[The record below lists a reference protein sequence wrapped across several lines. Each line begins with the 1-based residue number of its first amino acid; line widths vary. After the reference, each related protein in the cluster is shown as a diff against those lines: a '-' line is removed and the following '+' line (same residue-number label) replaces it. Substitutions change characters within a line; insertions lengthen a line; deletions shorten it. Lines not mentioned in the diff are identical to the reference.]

1 MKEREMIEP
10 KIFYRKLDFLLNKI
24 GHEKSGK
31 DFLFTIVKE
40 LENTFAA
47 DLNIVNGR
55 IYEEQEN
62 DYVLISPE
70 EYFKSIKFT
79 TMISKESSP
88 VLALMKS
95 KSYIFDNPG
104 FTIDSSINSNRKEYS
119 IPAAFTVKG
128 IEDNW
133 IVLFELKS
141 GWIRE
146 EIEFCFNAVRNA
158 INSRIYSEAVKSE
171 IEQAVLIQQSLLPTT
186 APVIPGYQIS
196 GYSQPAELVGGDL
209 YDYFKFDETSFGI
222 CIGDASGHGIPAA
235 LLVRDVVTGL
245 RMGLEKE
252 MKTVYTLKKL
262 NRVIHKSVYSSLFVS
277 LFYADLEIN
286 GNLFYVNAGHPIPFL
301 VSGKEITLLES
312 TGLIFGA
319 LPEVSIHQTYV
330 FIKPGSVLVLYSDGI
345 IERQNKQKEE
355 FGIERLQEVV
365 VKNQMKTANEIL
377 NEIFN
382 AARKFGNS
390 GKWEDDATVII
401 IKREDNTK
409 KIS

>member
-1 MKEREMIEP
+1 MIEP
-10 KIFYRKLDFLLNKI
+10 KTFYRKLDFLLNRI
-24 GHEKSGK
+24 GHEKTGK
-31 DFLFTIVKE
+31 DFLFTIVWE
-40 LENTFAA
+40 LENTFGS
-47 DLNIVNGR
+47 DLNIVKGR
-55 IYEEQEN
+55 IYEEEEN

-70 EYFKSIKFT
+70 ENFKNTKITK
-79 TMISKESSP
+79 MIPKESEP
-88 VLALMKS
+88 VMALMKS
-95 KSYIFDNPG
+95 RSYIFDNPF
-104 FTIDSSINSNRKEYS
+104 FTIDPSINSNRKEYS

-128 IEDNW
+128 TEDHW
-133 IVLFELKS
+133 IILFELKS

-158 INSRIYSEAVKSE
+158 INSRIYSEAVKNE
-171 IEQAVLIQQSLLPTT
+171 IEQAVLIQQSLLPTS
-186 APVIPGYQIS
+186 APAIPGYQIC

-252 MKTVYTLKKL
+252 MKTVFTLKKL

-301 VSGKEITLLES
+301 VSGKEVIPLES
-312 TGLIFGA
+312 TGLVFGA

-345 IERQNKQKEE
+345 IERQNRQKEE
-355 FGIERLQEVV
+355 FGFDRLKDVV
-365 VKNQMKTANEIL
+365 VKNQKKSAKEIL
-377 NEIFN
+377 DEIFN
-382 AARKFGNS
+382 SAKIFGNS
-390 GKWEDDATVII
+390 SKWEDDATVII
-401 IKREDNTK
+401 IKREDTSK
-409 KIS
+409 PLEIT